1 MHNLFWDGIVLEH
14 GLVKKVFLPKREDCL
29 EYLREV
35 RWGGTVRCP
44 YCGSSDIW
52 VDGATCKGTKKYQ
65 CQSCYRYFND
75 LTGTVFDNH
84 KFPLEEMFYIIKEM
98 ESKSTSMIAMELDR
112 DYESVLRFV
121 HEVQGVACRHLS
133 EFTLE
138 GVIELDETYPHAGNK
153 GVKQRKPRKRGL
165 RKRGRGT
172 WKSDKPPVVTMVKRG
187 KRTR

>member
-1 MHNLFWDGIVLEH
+1 
-14 GLVKKVFLPKREDCL
+14 VKKVFLPKQEDCL

-35 RWGGTVRCP
+35 RWHGTVRCP
-44 YCGSSDIW
+44 FCGSSDIW
-52 VDGATCKGTKKYQ
+52 IDGTTCKGARKYQ

-75 LTGTVFDNH
+75 LTGTIFDNH
-84 KFPLEEMFYIIKEM
+84 KFPLEEMFYIVKEM
-98 ESKSTSMIAMELDR
+98 EVKSTNQISKELNR

-121 HEVQGVACRHLS
+121 HEVQGAAGKHLRK
-133 EFTLE
+133 FTLE

-187 KRTR
+187 NTPKSGSKS